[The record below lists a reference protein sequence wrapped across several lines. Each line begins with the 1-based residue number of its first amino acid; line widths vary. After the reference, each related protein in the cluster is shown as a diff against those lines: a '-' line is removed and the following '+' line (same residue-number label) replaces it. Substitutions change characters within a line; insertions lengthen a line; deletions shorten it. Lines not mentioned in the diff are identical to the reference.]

1 MKKVFLNCML
11 LLCALI
17 VGSGSLWA
25 ETVTIWS
32 ENFSAYSAD
41 DVPSGTISLP
51 HTGTSVKA
59 NGTLTYS
66 CTNGNNGGSTTA
78 IYEDNL
84 AGGTSPELLVGKY
97 GKGGNT
103 GGTFTAVIPLDHI
116 QGTITL
122 TWYQNKQK
130 LHVYSTTDGVS
141 GGYDAKPDNA
151 GEVSTTF
158 TGITSDMTSLT
169 LVFQVY
175 SSNVRLDN
183 IELTGNCVKVST
195 PTFDPAA
202 SSVASGTEVAINCG
216 TEGAIIYYTT
226 NGNDPTTSS
235 TVYNPASKPIINANT
250 TIKAFAV
257 KDGLTNSEIASA
269 SYTVAVP
276 CETPTFSPA
285 AGEVDKGTTV
295 AISCGTAGA
304 TIYYTINGTTPST
317 SSTEYTGAITINSAT
332 TIKAIAAKDG
342 YANSA
347 VASAT
352 YTVPD
357 YATLPFN
364 WDGGTSSDLADVLGV
379 KTNGLGSDYAA
390 GNAPYRVK
398 MDTQG
403 DYIQVKTN
411 EQPVKVYVDVKMLG
425 GANTSKIKIQECDT
439 EDGTYTDVEEL
450 TISGEQNTV
459 LKLGTINPFK
469 STTRFVK
476 IIKSVHGSN
485 IGVGPIKITNSEA
498 VTIGSAGYTTYVPSN
513 KVSFPTGVTAYIVS
527 ATSASSV
534 TLVEKESVPAKTPI
548 ILKGAAG
555 NYTLPVL
562 ETAPK
567 DVTGNL
573 LQAST
578 GFATGDASTIFA
590 LGVGK
595 EDPYDGVV
603 GFYVVKN
610 GEKIPAC
617 KAYLTYGAGG
627 GAPSM
632 LRLEDEEENATNV
645 ENIQAMDKAI
655 KFIENG
661 RILIKKNGIVYDALG
676 RKVR

>member
-1 MKKVFLNCML
+1 M
-11 LLCALI
+11 
-17 VGSGSLWA
+17 WA

-59 NGTLTYS
+59 SGTLTYS
-66 CTNGNNGGSTTA
+66 CTNGNKGGSTTE
-78 IYEDNL
+78 IYEENL
-84 AGGTSPELLVGKY
+84 AGGTSPELMVGKY
-97 GKGGNT
+97 GKGGDT

-226 NGNDPTTSS
+226 NGNNPTTSS
-235 TVYNPASKPIINANT
+235 TVYNPASKPIITANT

-257 KDGLTNSEIASA
+257 KDGLTDSEIASA

-285 AGEVDKGTTV
+285 AGEVEKGTTV

-304 TIYYTINGTTPST
+304 TIYYTTNGATPST

-352 YTVPD
+352 YTVRD
-357 YATLPFN
+357 YVTLPFN
-364 WDGGTSSDLADVLGV
+364 WAGGTSSGLAAVLGV

-411 EQPVKVYVDVKMLG
+411 EQPIKVYVDVKMLG
-425 GANTSKIKIQECDT
+425 GATASKIKIQECDT
-439 EDGTYTDVEEL
+439 EDGTYTDVEEF
-450 TISGEQNTV
+450 TISGASNTV

-498 VTIGSAGYTTYVPSN
+498 VTIGSAGYTTYVPTN

-548 ILKGAAG
+548 ILKGDEG

-562 ETAPK
+562 ETAPE

-603 GFYVVKN
+603 GFYVVKD

-617 KAYLTYGAGG
+617 KAYLTYGAG

-661 RILIKKNGIVYDALG
+661 RILIKKNGIVYDTMG
-676 RKVR
+676 RIIR

>member
-216 TEGAIIYYTT
+216 TEGAII
-226 NGNDPTTSS
+226 
-235 TVYNPASKPIINANT
+235 
-250 TIKAFAV
+250 
-257 KDGLTNSEIASA
+257 
-269 SYTVAVP
+269 
-276 CETPTFSPA
+276 
-285 AGEVDKGTTV
+285 
-295 AISCGTAGA
+295 
-304 TIYYTINGTTPST
+304 
-317 SSTEYTGAITINSAT
+317 
-332 TIKAIAAKDG
+332 
-342 YANSA
+342 
-347 VASAT
+347 
-352 YTVPD
+352 
-357 YATLPFN
+357 
-364 WDGGTSSDLADVLGV
+364 
-379 KTNGLGSDYAA
+379 
-390 GNAPYRVK
+390 
-398 MDTQG
+398 
-403 DYIQVKTN
+403 
-411 EQPVKVYVDVKMLG
+411 
-425 GANTSKIKIQECDT
+425 
-439 EDGTYTDVEEL
+439 
-450 TISGEQNTV
+450 
-459 LKLGTINPFK
+459 
-469 STTRFVK
+469 
-476 IIKSVHGSN
+476 
-485 IGVGPIKITNSEA
+485 
-498 VTIGSAGYTTYVPSN
+498 
-513 KVSFPTGVTAYIVS
+513 
-527 ATSASSV
+527 
-534 TLVEKESVPAKTPI
+534 
-548 ILKGAAG
+548 
-555 NYTLPVL
+555 
-562 ETAPK
+562 
-567 DVTGNL
+567 
-573 LQAST
+573 
-578 GFATGDASTIFA
+578 
-590 LGVGK
+590 
-595 EDPYDGVV
+595 
-603 GFYVVKN
+603 
-610 GEKIPAC
+610 
-617 KAYLTYGAGG
+617 
-627 GAPSM
+627 
-632 LRLEDEEENATNV
+632 
-645 ENIQAMDKAI
+645 
-655 KFIENG
+655 
-661 RILIKKNGIVYDALG
+661 
-676 RKVR
+676 